1 MDVSTAGERN
11 PRQFF
16 GWPSGNS
23 EKAMNPRILVVDDE
37 DILIRCYQRILDNSG
52 YQVDY
57 VRSGA
62 EALKRIESSQFDL
75 IILDYLM
82 PEMNGMAVLRTT
94 RETRPDLKVI
104 MVTGLDKA
112 ETQTQARDLGVFDY
126 LPKPFDP
133 DDLKRAVARAVAQ

>member
-1 MDVSTAGERN
+1 
-11 PRQFF
+11 
-16 GWPSGNS
+16 
-23 EKAMNPRILVVDDE
+23 MNPRILVVDDE